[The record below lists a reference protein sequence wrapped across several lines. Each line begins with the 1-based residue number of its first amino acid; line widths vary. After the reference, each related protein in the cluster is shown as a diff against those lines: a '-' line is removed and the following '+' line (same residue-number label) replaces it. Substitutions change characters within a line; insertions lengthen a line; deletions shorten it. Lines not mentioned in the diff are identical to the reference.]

1 MQTELYNIIP
11 MKKMTIII
19 IKLESDYVYL
29 ISDGS
34 DYTVHPFRTLWYNTV
49 IFNTGMLSKH

>member
-34 DYTVHPFRTLWYNTV
+34 DYTMHPLRTLLFANWY
-49 IFNTGMLSKH
+49 KHCNL